1 MEQELI
7 KTKKQKD
14 EAKKT
19 CEDLASKLSK
29 AYAELE
35 QAKSSVNIPDLAS
48 VNRQEEI
55 STLQEKVTSL
65 ERERENLEDD
75 LDEREAEIDELKK
88 KIEQLDTNSKEKDKE
103 ILNYKTKLDSVNEE
117 IKTLRIEKDKENQS
131 GKLREA
137 EAEFDKRVKDY
148 ESMAS
153 KLTKEVSS
161 LQGKLSAANQRN
173 KELEGKVKSSM
184 QASHDQI
191 LETEI
196 VVRSENQLE
205 YAPVNFGEELE
216 KEQQIGSGEKNGQ
229 AGDILLGN
237 ESERNLSL
245 KEDFEEL
252 KMLSEE
258 IEMKLAKER
267 EKNRA
272 FEDELEE
279 FEIEKRRGL
288 KLYRELEEE
297 CNRLREKLNDS
308 ESSQNQVDVRLLE
321 KLRTR
326 LKNNEEENEALGKQV
341 DSLRK
346 EVQAIKEARDKGDT
360 LYVNLAE
367 KYKNSVKENKSLEQE
382 KHQREENQ
390 DCNSREFE
398 DSLQTQIHELVQ
410 MKDEIE
416 SMRDNLRALV
426 REKED
431 GYEGIY
437 ITSKRP
443 CQDHK

>member
-1 MEQELI
+1 MKCLKETAKRNDGEKDKDEMEQELI

-19 CEDLASKLSK
+19 CEDLASKLSH
-29 AYAELE
+29 AYADLE
-35 QAKSSVNIPDLAS
+35 QAKSSVNNPDLAS

-65 ERERENLEDD
+65 ERERENVEDD

-103 ILNYKTKLDSVNEE
+103 ILNYKTKLDFVNEE

-137 EAEFDKRVKDY
+137 EAEFDKRMKDY
-148 ESMAS
+148 ESMAG

-173 KELEGKVKSSM
+173 KDLEGKVKSSM
-184 QASHDQI
+184 QASHDHSI

-272 FEDELEE
+272 LEDELEE

-297 CNRLREKLNDS
+297 CNRLKEELNDS
-308 ESSQNQVDVRLLE
+308 ESSQNQVDIRLLE

-326 LKNNEEENEALGKQV
+326 LKK
-341 DSLRK
+341 
-346 EVQAIKEARDKGDT
+346 
-360 LYVNLAE
+360 
-367 KYKNSVKENKSLEQE
+367 
-382 KHQREENQ
+382 
-390 DCNSREFE
+390 
-398 DSLQTQIHELVQ
+398 
-410 MKDEIE
+410 
-416 SMRDNLRALV
+416 
-426 REKED
+426 
-431 GYEGIY
+431 
-437 ITSKRP
+437 
-443 CQDHK
+443 